1 MISVQNLTK
10 TFGDRIAVNNVS
22 FNVQKGEIL
31 GFLGPNGAGKTTTMR
46 IITGFIPPTEGRV
59 TIDNMDILEHPF
71 EVKKKIGYMPEQ
83 PPLYYDMTV
92 RECLGFVAEVHG
104 MRGSRIDSSMN
115 HVAELCGISQM
126 LNRLTGNLSKG
137 YRQRVGLAQALIHD
151 PEILILDEPTA
162 GLDPRQI
169 IDIRNLIKDLGKER
183 TVILS
188 SHILPEVT
196 NTCKRIA
203 VINNGNLMAVDT
215 IELLSDKLSSGK
227 KIVLNVKRPEHL
239 DMAQLSSITGVDDI
253 TKHSDHEFVL
263 SVSGGDDVLEKI
275 SSSVVESGAGLTG
288 IRVKSMDLE
297 DIFLKIVTGEKVQ

>member
-10 TFGDRIAVNNVS
+10 TFGDMIAVNNVS

-46 IITGFIPPTEGRV
+46 MLTGYIPPTDGQV

-115 HVAELCGISQM
+115 HVAELCGISHM

-169 IDIRNLIKDLGKER
+169 IDIRNLIKDLGTER

-227 KIVLNVKRPEHL
+227 KIALKVKRPEHL
-239 DMAQLSSITGVDDI
+239 DTKQLSSIKGVDDI
-253 TKHSDHEFVL
+253 TKQTDNEFLL

-275 SSSVVESGAGLTG
+275 SSSVVDSGAGLTG
-288 IRVKSMDLE
+288 IRVKSMTLE
-297 DIFLKIVTGEKVQ
+297 DIFLKIVTGEKIQ

>member
-10 TFGDRIAVNNVS
+10 TFGDRVAVNDIS
-22 FNVQKGEIL
+22 FTVRKGEVL

-46 IITGFIPPTEGRV
+46 IVTGFLPPTHGRV

-92 RECLGFVAEVHG
+92 QECLGFVAEIHG
-104 MRGSRIDSSMN
+104 LRGNRIQHAIESVS
-115 HVAELCGISQM
+115 EQCGIVDILQ
-126 LNRLTGNLSKG
+126 RLTGNLSKG

-169 IDIRNLIKDLGKER
+169 IDIRNLIKDLGNER

-215 IELLSDKLSSGK
+215 IELLSDKLSTGK
-227 KIVLNVKRPEHL
+227 KIVLNLKRPEKL
-239 DMAQLSSITGVDDI
+239 DMAHLSSITGVDDI
-253 TKHSDHEFVL
+253 TKHPDNEFVL
-263 SVSGGDDVLEKI
+263 TVSGGDDVLEKI

-288 IRVKSMDLE
+288 IRVKRMTLE
-297 DIFLKIVTGEKVQ
+297 DIFMEIVTGEKML